1 MLLVCTSSDDAIS
14 RIRAGEALSALWLAA
29 TRQGLSVVPFSQALE
44 VEETRRL
51 VQQDVLDDLAF
62 AQVLLRVGRGPE
74 PAGTLPPTPRRP
86 LEDVLTRY

>member
-1 MLLVCTSSDDAIS
+1 M
-14 RIRAGEALSALWLAA
+14 
-29 TRQGLSVVPFSQALE
+29 VPFSQALE